1 MVRGCVFSK
10 LPAISSQS
18 WFHLPN
24 TNFTVWYFF
33 VFIVVADEQR
43 VLREDCT
50 HAGTGLR
57 RHITRLAPIE
67 MYYEV
72 VSVRKRSG
80 KSHFEE
86 KNAAIKLQP
95 NTVAE
100 RTQESPTEATLSTC
114 KLWSRLR
121 MLRCEVPGST
131 RHQTSSQHSLLLFC
145 ACVTST

>member
-57 RHITRLAPIE
+57 RHIPRLAPIE
-67 MYYEV
+67 MYCEV
-72 VSVRKRSG
+72 VNVRKRSG

-86 KNAAIKLQP
+86 KNAAIKFQP

-114 KLWSRLR
+114 GRG
-121 MLRCEVPGST
+121 CECCVVRSLDQRVT
-131 RHQTSSQHSLLLFC
+131 KRHRNTHCCCF
-145 ACVTST
+145 VRV